1 MAKLIIKGTPW
12 YIHASML
19 ASIVLVIASFC
30 IPPYAVIDS
39 SVIAV
44 IGELI
49 GGATLIT
56 FVLNIPAYIEA
67 GAKAKIT
74 HGNTTI
80 EVSGDDDDDDDV
92 CVNETSEE

>member
-1 MAKLIIKGTPW
+1 MTKLILKGTPW
-12 YIHASML
+12 YIHASMIISIILTL
-19 ASIVLVIASFC
+19 ASFFC
-30 IPPYAVIDS
+30 PPYAVIDS

-49 GGATLIT
+49 GGATLVT
-56 FVLNIPAYIEA
+56 FVLNLPSYIEA

-80 EVSGDDDDDDDV
+80 EVSADDDDDV
-92 CVNETSEE
+92 PEV

>member
-1 MAKLIIKGTPW
+1 MAKLILKGTPW
-12 YIHASML
+12 YIHAVMII
-19 ASIVLVIASFC
+19 SIILTIASFC
-30 IPPYAVIDS
+30 IPPYTIIDS

-49 GGATLIT
+49 GGATLVT
-56 FVLNIPAYIEA
+56 FVLNLPSYIEA

-80 EVSGDDDDDDDV
+80 EVSADDDDEV
-92 CVNETSEE
+92 QEM